1 MSFNEFLA
9 KFPFGKADT
18 LEPGMPSLEELVKT
32 HHNWRQLLFHPCDPT
47 NKSAIA
53 DPILNASIRV
63 LGAGFGAFESKS
75 FLLNGNALLR
85 GSEGFSLSITRVTTL
100 DGVNYLA
107 LCQIGTYN
115 GFLVISGNV
124 PTVLGIYIPAA
135 RLIISEP
142 QCERHLRGA
151 VAYFDSMLISNPS
164 ASIRHMLRPFKGL
177 NAVIAN
183 QHIGHHLW
191 DELSGLT
198 ALIKVVG
205 IEAIER
211 LVVRPVRTEIYLP
224 LDQIYPYLSGRVER
238 PDSMRV
244 FGLSI
249 LEGSAN
255 VVPLLG
261 RHIPADLCEI
271 ILHKSRAAASTLLNR
286 LERLKGPSSTLRIAI
301 GLRVE
306 NRCWIRQEEGYL
318 ELTRKLLE
326 QYPQIVVIVDGHNS
340 HHKENN
346 GYFKSYSESLSI
358 SGVENK
364 PSTVQEEE
372 RIFAFLREH
381 FTKLGLDE
389 RVKLISTIGMPV
401 YNSIAATDW
410 CDLFLS
416 HWGAG
421 LAKYK
426 WICNK
431 PGIIITNN
439 VMSSGEYY
447 KSKDLLIYDDPK
459 LRKGQIPS
467 TFVDSGLITDLVY
480 PQGQIVPVNQ
490 PSSSSFDCDPVAFA
504 DSLVPIISKIKPPSD
519 INPRI

>member
-1 MSFNEFLA
+1 MSINEFLST
-9 KFPFGKADT
+9 FPFGKGDT
-18 LEPGMPSLEELVKT
+18 IEPVKSSMKELVST
-32 HHNWRQLLFHPCDPT
+32 HHIWRQLRFYPYDPT
-47 NKSAIA
+47 NKSAIE
-53 DPILNASIRV
+53 DPVFMASTRI
-63 LGAGFGAFESKS
+63 LGARFGTPESNS

-100 DGVNYLA
+100 DGINYLA

-115 GFLVISGNV
+115 GFLVITGGV
-124 PTVLGIYIPAA
+124 PKVLGIYIPAA
-135 RLIISEP
+135 KLIISSP
-142 QCERHLRGA
+142 QRERHIRGA

-164 ASIRHMLRPFKGL
+164 ASMWHMLRYFKGL
-177 NAVIAN
+177 SAVIAN

-191 DELSGLT
+191 EELSGLT
-198 ALIKVVG
+198 ALIKEVG
-205 IEAIER
+205 IDAIER
-211 LVVRPVRTEIYLP
+211 LVVRPGRTEIYLP
-224 LDQIYPYLSGRVER
+224 LDHIYPYLSGRVKR
-238 PDSMRV
+238 PDSMRA

-255 VVPLLG
+255 VVPLP
-261 RHIPADLCEI
+261 RSHISADLCEI
-271 ILHKSRAAASTLLNR
+271 ILHKSRAAGSTLLDR
-286 LERLKGPSSTLRIAI
+286 LEKLKGTSSTLRIAI

-306 NRCWIRQEEGYL
+306 NRCWIRQAEGYL

-326 QYPQIVVIVDGHNS
+326 QYPKIVVIVDGHNS
-340 HHKENN
+340 HHKEKNS
-346 GYFKSYSESLSI
+346 YFRSFKEKLSAP
-358 SGVENK
+358 GAENK
-364 PSTVQEEE
+364 PATVQEEE

-381 FTKLGLDE
+381 FTRLGLDE

-431 PGIIITNN
+431 PGVIITNN
-439 VMSSGEYY
+439 VMTSGEYY
-447 KSKDLLIYDDPK
+447 KSNDLLIYDDPD
-459 LRKGQIPS
+459 LREDQIPS
-467 TFVDSGLITDLVY
+467 TFADSALIADLAY

-490 PSSSSFDCDPVAFA
+490 PSSLSFDCDPVAFA
-504 DSLVPIISKIKPPSD
+504 EFVVPIISKIKPPYEIS
-519 INPRI
+519 PRL